1 MLGFTYSLR
10 APPEDTATSETITMV
25 RNGSADMAAS
35 WITITADRSEYVSF
49 TYPYY
54 DLYISFVYKP
64 TVSDSVREG
73 GKAGSRCGFLALH
86 HLARAPRSSGVGFF
100 FSFFTFFEWGAF
112 SVYLN

>member
-10 APPEDTATSETITMV
+10 APPEGTATSETVTMV
-25 RNGSADMAAS
+25 RNGSADMAAG

-64 TVSDSVREG
+64 EASDSVRAG
-73 GKAGSRCGFLALH
+73 GRKGLLAH
-86 HLARAPRSSGVGFF
+86 CLARAPRSSSVFF
-100 FSFFTFFEWGAF
+100 FFFFFFLPFF
-112 SVYLN
+112 SKGVPLVFT